1 MLSEK
6 IMILRKQRGWSQ
18 EQLAEQLGVSRQA
31 VSKWESGVSV
41 PDLDKVVNMS
51 NIFGVCT
58 DYLLK
63 DDIELNLTIKE
74 DYNEVEKLDSLA
86 AAEKHMSEISYVS
99 SEPQTRKVSSEEAKK
114 YVAVVKEAYP
124 KIAAGVMCCILAPI
138 MLIVLGG
145 ISDFGYAGLEENM
158 AGGLGL
164 ACLFI
169 FAAAGV
175 ALLIL
180 NGLKTSKYEW
190 MEREWIELDGETEM
204 YFVREKES
212 FEPKFRRNIAVGVV
226 LCIVG
231 LVPFALS
238 SAFFKNELF
247 GIYGL
252 AMTFVLAG
260 LGVFLIVRVS
270 GIYGAYQKLLQEGD
284 YTKEKKA
291 NNKLTESFSQIYWC
305 LIVAIYLGWSFI
317 TGAWGRTW
325 IIWPVAAVVFAAMK
339 AVVLGV
345 IKKKKLFG

>member
-6 IMILRKQRGWSQ
+6 IMTLRKQRGWSQ

-63 DDIELNLTIKE
+63 DDIELNLMMKE
-74 DYNEVEKLDSLA
+74 ESNERDKGEFQES
-86 AAEKHMSEISYVS
+86 SENQETSHVS
-99 SEPQTRKVSSEEAKK
+99 SALQLRKVSEEEAKV

-124 KIAAGVMCCILAPI
+124 KIAAGVMCCIFAPI

-145 ISDFGYAGLEENM
+145 ISELGYVGMNENT

-175 ALLIL
+175 ALFIL

-190 MEREWIELDGETEM
+190 LEREWIELDSETEM
-204 YFVREKES
+204 YLVKEKES

-231 LVPFALS
+231 LVPFVLA
-238 SAFFKNELF
+238 SAFFENELF
-247 GIYGL
+247 WIYGL
-252 AMTFVLAG
+252 AMMFLLAG

-270 GIYGAYQKLLQEGD
+270 GVYGAYQKLLQEGD
-284 YTKEKKA
+284 YTKENKV
-291 NNKLTESFSQIYWC
+291 NNKSTESFSQIYWC

-325 IIWPVAAVVFAAMK
+325 IIWPVAAVTYTAIK
-339 AVVLGV
+339 VVLIGV
-345 IKKKKLFG
+345 MKKKKLFG

>member
-6 IMILRKQRGWSQ
+6 IMTLRKQRGWSQ

-63 DDIELNLTIKE
+63 DDIELNLMMKE
-74 DYNEVEKLDSLA
+74 ESNERDKGEFQES
-86 AAEKHMSEISYVS
+86 SENQETSHVS
-99 SEPQTRKVSSEEAKK
+99 SALQLRKVSEEEAKV

-124 KIAAGVMCCILAPI
+124 KIAAGVMCCIFAPI

-145 ISDFGYAGLEENM
+145 ISEFGYAGLEENM

-164 ACLFI
+164 AILFV

-190 MEREWIELDGETEM
+190 LEREWIELDSETEM
-204 YFVREKES
+204 YLVKEKES

-238 SAFFKNELF
+238 SAFFKNEVF
-247 GIYGL
+247 WIYGL
-252 AMTFVLAG
+252 AMMFVLAG

-270 GIYGAYQKLLQEGD
+270 GVYGAYQKLLQEGD

-291 NNKLTESFSQIYWC
+291 NNNSTESFSQIYWC

-325 IIWPVAAVVFAAMK
+325 ILWPVAAVIYTAIK
-339 AVVLGV
+339 VVLIGV
-345 IKKKKLFG
+345 MKKKKLFG